1 MTLEALLAYAHL
13 LAIFTMVV
21 FLASEAALCRV
32 EWLNAAVVERLGKI
46 DMVYGIAAGTVLLT
60 GLARV
65 FLGSKGA
72 AFYAHNPLLY
82 LKLVMF
88 LVIGLISIKPT
99 LMFVRWR
106 RTLRASGAL
115 PDAAEI
121 KKARRLV
128 MVQAHIL
135 PFIPLAAVFLARGFG
150 LGPVNPSR
158 HRGNRKTGRRVSA
171 LMSFPHQGVGG
182 LHMGAKAFCVEQ
194 GIFRPVSP

>member
-1 MTLEALLAYAHL
+1 MTLESLLAYAHL

-32 EWLNAAVVERLGKI
+32 EWLNAAVVERLGKV
-46 DMVYGIAAGTVLLT
+46 DMVYGISAGLVLLT

-72 AFYAHNPLLY
+72 AWYAHNPLLY
-82 LKLVMF
+82 LKLAMF
-88 LVIGLISIKPT
+88 LVIGLVSVKPT

-106 RTLRASGAL
+106 RALRASGTL

-128 MVQAHIL
+128 MVQAHIFPL
-135 PFIPLAAVFLARGFG
+135 IPLAAVFLARGFG
-150 LGPVNPSR
+150 S
-158 HRGNRKTGRRVSA
+158 
-171 LMSFPHQGVGG
+171 
-182 LHMGAKAFCVEQ
+182 
-194 GIFRPVSP
+194 